1 VIEPWVAGHTA
12 AEVGAALKKEGALW
26 SPYLTF
32 RELAADR
39 DAVLDN
45 PMFTVIDQPGIGRYP
60 VAATPVQF
68 GALPR
73 EAPRPA
79 PLLGQHTDEILSGIL
94 GLSGAEIGKLHDA
107 KVVAG
112 PR

>member
-1 VIEPWVAGHTA
+1 
-12 AEVGAALKKEGALW
+12 
-26 SPYLTF
+26 
-32 RELAADR
+32 
-39 DAVLDN
+39 
-45 PMFTVIDQPGIGRYP
+45 
-60 VAATPVQF
+60 VQF